1 MKNLSLLLCLALAVG
16 CATVTRGVE
25 EVFVVE
31 SNPVGANVTLV
42 YDSPQV
48 LFVEE
53 EKDSNEWDDGGGAM
67 GMNVAERHKT
77 VTIERLEGIT
87 PATFKIP
94 RKGAFTVTITK
105 KGYNPV
111 VTRVETQI
119 AGAGRAALAGNI
131 CLGGCLGG
139 VVDASS
145 GATLE
150 HVPGAIKVTLEKEGK
165 YQESNP
171 SHEPPSKRGDPV
183 VQEDK

>member
-1 MKNLSLLLCLALAVG
+1 MRKLNLLLCLLLAVG

-48 LFVEE
+48 LYVEE
-53 EKDSNEWDDGGGAM
+53 SEESNRTGEGDM
-67 GMNVAERHKT
+67 GVDAGNKKT
-77 VTIERLEGIT
+77 ITLERLEGVT

-105 KGYNPV
+105 EGYNPV
-111 VTRVETQI
+111 TTRVETQMAT
-119 AGAGRAALAGNI
+119 AGGAALAGNV

-150 HVPGAIKVTLEKEGK
+150 HVPAAIKVTLEKEGQYK
-165 YQESNP
+165 EENP
-171 SHEPPSKRGDPV
+171 THEPPSKRGDRV
-183 VQEDK
+183 E

>member
-1 MKNLSLLLCLALAVG
+1 MRMSLLLLCLAVAVG

-31 SNPVGANVTLV
+31 SEPVGANVTLV

-48 LFVEE
+48 LYVEE
-53 EKDSNEWDDGGGAM
+53 SEESNRSGEGDM
-67 GMNVAERHKT
+67 GVHAGDKKT
-77 VTIERLEGIT
+77 ITLERLEGIT

-105 KGYNPV
+105 EGYNPV
-111 VTRVETQI
+111 TTRVETQM
-119 AGAGRAALAGNI
+119 ATEGGAALAGNI

-150 HVPGAIKVTLEKEGK
+150 HVPPFVKVKLERED
-165 YQESNP
+165 SNP
-171 SHEPPSKRGDPV
+171 THEPPSGRGDTV
-183 VQEDK
+183 K